1 VRHDC
6 CVQNGSW
13 LTMAVKKMSQK
24 QKNWRHGKR
33 CNFFSRRDGA
43 KVLTDF
49 ERQLKTLNK
58 NPTAVAK

>member
-1 VRHDC
+1 MAAKK
-6 CVQNGSW
+6 
-13 LTMAVKKMSQK
+13 LTQK
-24 QKNWRHGKR
+24 QKNWLHRKR

-49 ERQLKTLNK
+49 ERQLKTLIK